1 MSKNSL
7 GGFRIGVAFWAVV
20 CLLLAFSLP
29 AGAQT
34 AATGALTGTVTDS
47 TGAVVPNAT
56 VTATSVDTH
65 QVRVETTGADGAYK
79 FNLLPPGNYSVKF
92 EATGFGAVEV
102 PSATVNVTET
112 AVLNRVLQVGTQT
125 QEVSVQADVEA
136 IQTQSST
143 LGTVVNNQ
151 TVTDLPLNTRN
162 YKDLLAL
169 SAGANSSVTNATYVG
184 KGSTLIFVNG
194 GSSAQNT
201 FLQDGV
207 VISNWYSLGTGT
219 EGALIGAFAIP
230 NPDTIA
236 EFKIQT
242 STYDAG
248 YGRNPGANVN
258 VVTKTG
264 TNQFHGTAFEFF
276 RNTVLNANDFF
287 NEYSELSHGE
297 PNKEL
302 PVNQNQFGGVF
313 GGPIKKDKL
322 FFFSSYQETRQKN
335 GLSGYGYSDVTLPG
349 IPGGSR
355 GTCGPATWTA
365 ASFTTACN
373 ANAQAFVK
381 SLASVFCATKAQ
393 NSGATSLTG
402 QVQCPGGTAV
412 GPYNISPVAI
422 NMLQLAGPNGGGYLI
437 PSGTGFEAFSV
448 PVIFKDHQFLGN
460 FDYVINPKN
469 TLSARFEWEDDPLQA
484 PDAVINAT
492 IVSNTLPGSP
502 IYSLKAND
510 QTLLKLTTIATSNL
524 VNEARISYQRFVSTD
539 RVESPYTNAS
549 VGMAQLGTSPT
560 LSALTVTPNFS
571 LGGYTGYGAYLPED
585 QFEASDQVSWTHGKH
600 SVRAG
605 FEGER
610 IEVDHIYPSQ
620 SIGTLTAPTFQDFL
634 IGTCSSGCS
643 TPNGGSQPNVSPAGN
658 TNSTFTFEYRIT
670 QLNGFVQDDY
680 KVNSQLTLNLGLR
693 WEYDGYITEK
703 FGNITNI
710 WPSLVAALPN
720 PGTGCVLNGVAVG
733 AGSTGTGCSLAG
745 FVVPA
750 NYNGPLPGG
759 LYKNSNNS
767 PNPHGAPKDD
777 FGPRVGFAW
786 QPLAGKT
793 NWVVRGG
800 GGLFYDQLGGQDTAD
815 PMSITSPGVGTVP
828 TGTAAP
834 SSTLSS
840 PWIFPA
846 TITGPAG
853 SYGFTPRWVNPANN
867 TSSNLSQTVL
877 EEQLTVPVTYGWN
890 LDTQYEFLPSWVLDL
905 GYVGTHGI
913 HDAATSMSGGQGN
926 ATTVTYNQAQLVG
939 VGAPCQSCALF
950 PTVTTNTTANVPLR
964 VPNLGIAANDIS
976 LSTLA
981 SYKYNS
987 LQATIRKQFSKGFQ
1001 LQAAYTWSRAFQ
1013 SYPEGQNTYPYLEYK
1028 YGPNA
1033 YYHPNRLV
1041 INYVW
1046 NLPLG
1051 HQQGFMGKVTDGW
1064 TVSGVTTLQDGQPM
1078 TMVQSANVGAIF
1090 GVSSGLANFCPG
1102 ATNASI
1108 ATSGSV
1114 LQRVLSG
1121 LAAKPGTP
1129 GSGYLNGGPGYATGE
1144 TSCGQPG
1151 VVFGPQPT
1159 VGAINGVGGGT
1170 GYGNAGI
1177 GIVLGPGQ
1185 FNWDM
1190 SLAKVTKIFHESQSV
1205 EFRGEFFNAFNHP
1218 QFNNPSLT
1226 VNAST
1231 FGEITSA
1238 SVNPRIIQLA
1248 LKYYF

>member
-1 MSKNSL
+1 MSKNFWTGL
-7 GGFRIGVAFWAVV
+7 RIGVGFLAVV
-20 CLLLAFSLP
+20 CLFLALSASL
-29 AGAQT
+29 AAQT
-34 AATGALTGTVTDS
+34 AATGALTGTVTDP

-56 VTATSVDTH
+56 VTATSVDAGLARTA
-65 QVRVETTGADGAYK
+65 TTGADGVYK

-112 AVLNRVLQVGTQT
+112 AVLNRALQVGSQT

-143 LGTVVNNQ
+143 LGTVVNTQ

-230 NPDTIA
+230 NPDTIS

-287 NEYSELSHGE
+287 NEFSELLHNQ

-313 GGPIKKDKL
+313 GGPVKKDKL
-322 FFFSSYQETRQKN
+322 FFFTSYQETQQKN
-335 GLSGYGYSDVTLPG
+335 GLSGYGYSDVTLPP
-349 IPGGSR
+349 IPTGPR
-355 GTCGPATWTA
+355 GTCTTPNWTSLSQCDA
-365 ASFTTACN
+365 NTASFVKALAAANCN
-373 ANAQAFVK
+373 NAPQQGNVLVLCAPTPASPLANI
-381 SLASVFCATKAQ
+381 
-393 NSGATSLTG
+393 N
-402 QVQCPGGTAV
+402 
-412 GPYNISPVAI
+412 PVAI
-422 NMLQLAGPNGGGYLI
+422 NILQLAGPNGGGYLI
-437 PSGTGFEAFSV
+437 PSPTTTSGFQTFSV

-460 FDYVINPKN
+460 FDYVLDPKN

-492 IVSNTLPGSP
+492 IVSNSLPGSP

-510 QTLLKLTTIATSNL
+510 QALLKLTSILSSNL

-539 RVESPYTNAS
+539 RVESPYTNAQ
-549 VGMAQLGTSPT
+549 VGITQLGTSPT
-560 LSALTVTPNFS
+560 LSALTITPNFT

-585 QFEASDQVSWTHGKH
+585 QFEYADQVSWTHGKH
-600 SVRAG
+600 SVRSG
-605 FEGER
+605 FEAER
-610 IEVDHIYPSQ
+610 VEVDHIYPSQ
-620 SIGTLTAPTFQDFL
+620 SIGTLTAATFSDFL
-634 IGTCSSGCS
+634 IGRCSSGCPA
-643 TPNGGSQPNVSPAGN
+643 TNGGSQPNVSPAGN
-658 TNSTFTFEYRIT
+658 TNSTFTFEYRVT
-670 QLNGFVQDDY
+670 QLNGFVQDDF
-680 KVNSQLTLNLGLR
+680 KLNSRLTLNLGLR
-693 WEYDGYITEK
+693 WEYDGFITEK
-703 FGNITNI
+703 YGNITNI
-710 WPSLVAALPN
+710 WPSLIQTAPN
-720 PGTGCVLNGVAVG
+720 PGTGCLLSGVAVG
-733 AGSTGTGCSLAG
+733 AGATGTGCSLAG
-745 FVVPA
+745 FVVPN

-786 QPLAGKT
+786 QPTSSDK
-793 NWVVRGG
+793 WVIRGG
-800 GGLFYDQLGGQDTAD
+800 GGLFYDQIGGQDTAD
-815 PMSITSPGVGTVP
+815 PMSISSPGVGTVP
-828 TGTAAP
+828 STTAAP
-834 SSTLSS
+834 TSTLAN

-846 TITGPAG
+846 VIPGPPG

-877 EEQLTVPVTYGWN
+877 EQQLTVPVTYGWN

-905 GYVGTHGI
+905 GYVGSHGI

-939 VGAPCQSCALF
+939 VGAPCQSCSLF
-950 PTVTTNTTANVPLR
+950 PTLTTNTTANVPLR
-964 VPNLGIAANDIS
+964 VPNLGIAATDIS

-987 LQATIRKQFSKGFQ
+987 LQATVRKQFSHGFQ

-1013 SYPEGQNTYPYLEYK
+1013 SYPEGVNTYPYLAYK
-1028 YGPNA
+1028 YGLNA
-1033 YYHPNRLV
+1033 YYHPQRVV

-1064 TVSGVTTLQDGQPM
+1064 TVSGVTTIQDGQPM
-1078 TMVQSANVGAIF
+1078 TIVQSGPTVGGVF
-1090 GVSSGLANFCPG
+1090 GVTSGLANFCPG
-1102 ATNASI
+1102 MTNGNI

-1114 LQRVLSG
+1114 LQRVISG
-1121 LAAKPGTP
+1121 LSVTPGTP
-1129 GSGYLNGGPGYATGE
+1129 GSGYLNGGPGYATGKN
-1144 TSCGQPG
+1144 CGQPG
-1151 VVFGPQPT
+1151 VVFGPEPT
-1159 VGAINGVGGGT
+1159 VGAVNGVGGGT
-1170 GYGNAGI
+1170 GYGNSGI

-1226 VNAST
+1226 ASAST
-1231 FGEITSA
+1231 FGQISSA

-1248 LKYYF
+1248 LKYSF